1 MKTIIKIFLLAL
13 ITVIIGIVLIKI
25 HYTTTI
31 EKSNSD
37 NSEKVTVNIESGETL
52 ESIVNDL
59 VDAGVLKENWKTY
72 FEVYVRLNKLVP
84 KIQAGVYDIPKN
96 LNIKELASIIL
107 SSKDQSVWI
116 TIPEGLR
123 KDEIVTIFE
132 NEFAK
137 VNNTNFSS
145 DEFLRLTTDSTFIST
160 LGFPYQLT
168 DLEGYLFPDKYS
180 FTTTATTE
188 DIIGTML
195 TNFKRKVGTEDTYQD
210 IIIASMVER
219 EGYNSDDRPM
229 IADIINRRYAEG
241 WLLQIDATLLY
252 YKKDWKAVITQADK
266 ESDNPYNTY
275 KKQGFP
281 PTPISNPGLSSINSV
296 RNPKANT
303 YYYYIHD
310 VNGNVHFART
320 LEEHNRNVQTYLR

>member
-145 DEFLRLTTDSTFIST
+145 NEFLRLTTDSTFIST